1 MALDRQHLSVAL
13 HIMRQ
18 TAYMPYFIVTKRFE
32 NAIIS
37 HTSAYN
43 RQALQNS
50 FYRATSGF
58 ESLHLQQ
65 HRAVGIE

>member
-43 RQALQNS
+43 RQAEQYS
-50 FYRATSGF
+50 FYRANIW
-58 ESLHLQQ
+58 
-65 HRAVGIE
+65 V